1 MKSLQETMRLFATY
15 EHSCPYLPE
24 KNSVNAIV
32 DPKFPMGVKLYSQMI
47 DDGYR
52 RSGKQVYRPYCPDCN
67 ECISTRIAVADFKPS
82 RSQKRNWKLNSDLV
96 VTENKCGFT
105 SEYNDLYMEYTNTR
119 HAADDVESED
129 DLESFTSFIETH
141 WCHTTYYEFRKD
153 QALLCVAAVDV
164 LEQGLSAVYTFFK
177 PDASQKRGLGT
188 YALLW
193 EIEQAKKMGLTYVY
207 PGYWI
212 KESQKMNYKTR
223 FQPIH
228 GRVNGEWIRLGKNN

>member
-32 DPKFPMGVKLYSQMI
+32 DPKYPMEIPLYSQMI

-67 ECISTRIAVADFKPS
+67 ECISTRVPVDKFKLS
-82 RSQKRNWKLNSDLV
+82 RSQKRNWRLNQDLDI
-96 VTENKCGFT
+96 TENTTGF
-105 SEYNDLYMEYTNTR
+105 SEEYNELYANYIASRHTSGEMEPNAT
-119 HAADDVESED
+119 DDFS
-129 DLESFTSFIETH
+129 SFIETD
-141 WCHTTYYEFRKD
+141 WCNTVFYEFRKD
-153 QALLCVAAVDV
+153 EELLCVAAVDV
-164 LEQGLSAVYTFFK
+164 LDQGLSAVYTFF
-177 PDASQKRGLGT
+177 DTTISNKRGLGT

-193 EIEQAKKMGLTYVY
+193 EIKQARKLKLKYVY

-212 KESQKMNYKTR
+212 KNSPKMNYKTR
-223 FQPIH
+223 FQPIE
-228 GRVNGEWIRLGKNN
+228 GRVNGKWMSLGKA

>member
-15 EHSCPYLPE
+15 EHSCPYLPN

-32 DPKFPMGVKLYSQMI
+32 DPKYPMKIKLYSQMI

-67 ECISTRIAVADFKPS
+67 ECISTRIFVDDFKLS
-82 RSQKRNWKLNSDLV
+82 RSQKRNWKLNQDLDV
-96 VTENKCGFT
+96 IENSNGF
-105 SEYNDLYMEYTNTR
+105 SKEYYKLYTEYTSTR
-119 HAADDVESED
+119 HSESEEEVEVES
-129 DLESFTSFIETH
+129 FASFIETD
-141 WCHTTYYEFRKD
+141 WCNTKFYEFREKGK
-153 QALLCVAAVDV
+153 LLCVAAVDV
-164 LEQGLSAVYTFFK
+164 LEQGLSAVYTFY
-177 PDASQKRGLGT
+177 DSSASAKRSLGT

-193 EIEQAKKMGLTYVY
+193 EIDQAKKLGMEYVY

-212 KESQKMNYKTR
+212 KDSQKMNYKTR

-228 GRVNGEWIRLGKNN
+228 GRVNGEWVPLQKS